1 MVYDWQHHYLSPA
14 CYLAKIIK
22 LSLDNYLN
30 SSFRLQKWLKLV
42 AKQVLEQN
50 KKIRWTSPVGWPI
63 ELGDEIDPRKSVH
76 SLTRGKRRWT
86 PWNEYENKDLFSAR
100 ITKRSIMANT
110 ITSFDAA
117 MCLQVVSTCSVQNVQ
132 ILTNHDCFATIPTDA
147 EYLHKLLLKQ
157 LGTTFKQK
165 WLKKI
170 RSEIIANTGIENID
184 GPPRERT
191 FCCLNPGE
199 NPYAYS

>member
-1 MVYDWQHHYLSPA
+1 
-14 CYLAKIIK
+14 
-22 LSLDNYLN
+22 
-30 SSFRLQKWLKLV
+30 
-42 AKQVLEQN
+42 
-50 KKIRWTSPVGWPI
+50 
-63 ELGDEIDPRKSVH
+63 
-76 SLTRGKRRWT
+76 
-86 PWNEYENKDLFSAR
+86 
-100 ITKRSIMANT
+100 MANT

>member
-14 CYLAKIIK
+14 GYLAKKIK

-30 SSFRLQKWLKLV
+30 SSFRLQKWLKLI
-42 AKQVLEQN
+42 AKHVLEQN
-50 KKIRWTSPVGWPI
+50 KKVRWTSPIGWPI
-63 ELGDEIDPRKSVH
+63 ELGDEIDPRKNVH
-76 SLTRGKRRWT
+76 SLTRGKRKWT
-86 PWNEYENKDLFSAR
+86 PWNEYENKDIFSAR

-117 MCLQVVSTCSVQNVQ
+117 ICLQVVSTCRELNIQ

-147 EYLHKLLLKQ
+147 EELHKILLKQ
-157 LGTTFKQK
+157 LEVTFKTR

-170 RSEIIANTGIENID
+170 RSEIITNTGIKNID
-184 GPPRERT
+184 NPPVQRT
-191 FCCLNPGE
+191 ISCLKPGE